1 MGADPFVDPDFQSL
15 KRAPHRAYRM
25 GDDPGAQCVWPETGP
40 RLHHVRQVTMG
51 DCEFMAA
58 FAAMSM
64 YPESLK
70 EIFHTVKDGQK
81 DPNHLYTFKVTYKG
95 REGYLATRELSA
107 TSFAL

>member
-1 MGADPFVDPDFQSL
+1 MFSNMFNHSF
-15 KRAPHRAYRM
+15 KHFSM
-25 GDDPGAQCVWPETGP
+25 NHE
-40 RLHHVRQVTMG
+40 VRQVSMPN
-51 DCEFMAA
+51 CEFMAA

-95 REGYLATRELSA
+95 REGYLAPSKHSFSSISYYFFTR
-107 TSFAL
+107 